1 MKCKMKAEA
10 RVNPTEDLEK
20 VIRTLETLFN
30 YDELVIGEN
39 YIAVSGGMES
49 LLKLKYS
56 LEKRRIRTTARQ
68 ILGRGIKGNVIFF
81 KMSKQAAYA
90 GIVNFVDE
98 ELSSLGDI
106 EVEIETD
113 NVSALIDWIAPEI

>member
-1 MKCKMKAEA
+1 MKCKMKAKTP
-10 RVNPTEDLEK
+10 VNPTEDLEK
-20 VIRTLETLFN
+20 VIMALETLFS
-30 YDELVIGEN
+30 YDELVIGEK
-39 YIAVSGGMES
+39 YIAVFGDMES

-68 ILGRGIKGNVIFF
+68 MLVKGIKGNVIFF

-90 GIVNFVDE
+90 GIVNFVEE
-98 ELSSLGDI
+98 ELSSLGEI